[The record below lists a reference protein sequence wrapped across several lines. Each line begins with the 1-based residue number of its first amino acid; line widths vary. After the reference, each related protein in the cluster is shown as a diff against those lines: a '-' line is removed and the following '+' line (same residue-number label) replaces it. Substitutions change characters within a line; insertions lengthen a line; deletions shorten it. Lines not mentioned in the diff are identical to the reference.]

1 MLYGCKLNLTHATK
15 HINNI
20 QQPFV
25 YGWYPEKK
33 TAVIL
38 DFVQITSPFPPP
50 NLDNLYN
57 LFSDV
62 ERQFRTNNTIYIHYN
77 ILYIYNLKNSLKF
90 TTLAFLKK

>member
-33 TAVIL
+33 LLFFWIL
-38 DFVQITSPFPPP
+38 SKLSPPFPPP

-57 LFSDV
+57 FFSDV
-62 ERQFRTNNTIYIHYN
+62 EFQDLKVILGQKNTI
-77 ILYIYNLKNSLKF
+77 
-90 TTLAFLKK
+90 

>member
-33 TAVIL
+33 LLFFWIL
-38 DFVQITSPFPPP
+38 SKLPPP
-50 NLDNLYN
+50 PLPQIWTTCTT
-57 LFSDV
+57 FSDV
-62 ERQFRTNNTIYIHYN
+62 EIQDLKDTICKYIL
-77 ILYIYNLKNSLKF
+77 LYICRS
-90 TTLAFLKK
+90 